1 MEETNIYSF
10 GFDKNLQRKTESGVD
25 TLELLEDKIER
36 ILQSGET
43 ITTSIPGL
51 KETEYNGI

>member
-1 MEETNIYSF
+1 MEEINIYSF
-10 GFDKNLQRKTESGVD
+10 GFGKNLQRKIESRDNTV
-25 TLELLEDKIER
+25 ELLEDKMER